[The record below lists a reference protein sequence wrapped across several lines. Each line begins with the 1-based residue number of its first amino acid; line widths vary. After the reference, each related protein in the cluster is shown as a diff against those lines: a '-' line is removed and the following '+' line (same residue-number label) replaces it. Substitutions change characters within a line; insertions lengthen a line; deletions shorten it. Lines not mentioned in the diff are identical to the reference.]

1 MTLSHTQGV
10 VKNIIPAIPS
20 TNAIVAAAC
29 ALEVV
34 KIVTCCSPG
43 LDNYQMYNGTRGVYT
58 HTVPYA
64 REEECPVCSA
74 GVPLRLPAGATLQAV
89 LDALLARFPTR
100 LSAPSVSCGRTNLY
114 MRGVFEEETRPNLA
128 KPVAELMGASSG
140 LLVVNDKKL
149 HGPLRVRLTC
159 GEAMDES
166 QP

>member
-1 MTLSHTQGV
+1 MYFYDEIDQRIVDERVAQFRDQTARYLLAEARLDPLEPVLSI
-10 VKNIIPAIPS
+10 K
-20 TNAIVAAAC
+20 
-29 ALEVV
+29 
-34 KIVTCCSPG
+34 
-43 LDNYQMYNGTRGVYT
+43 
-58 HTVPYA
+58 A
-64 REEECPVCSA
+64 RVSA
-74 GVPLRLPAGATLQAV
+74 VRNLPAGATLQAV